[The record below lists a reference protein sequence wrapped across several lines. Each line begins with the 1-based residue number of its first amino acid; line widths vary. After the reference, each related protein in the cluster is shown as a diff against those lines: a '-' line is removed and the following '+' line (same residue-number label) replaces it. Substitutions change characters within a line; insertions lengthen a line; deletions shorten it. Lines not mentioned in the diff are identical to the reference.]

1 MRGLSAL
8 ALVILLSTCSGE
20 YPQSSVDP
28 KTDFAESIHSLY
40 LMIFW
45 ITVGIL
51 ALVWSALAYI
61 LVRFRAR
68 PDTPHPR
75 QIRGHMG
82 MELAWTIIPAIIV
95 MVIAVPTIQT
105 VFRTQRTP
113 DPDALVVDVIGHQF
127 WWEVRYPDG
136 VVTANELHLP
146 VGRPV
151 SLRLRSADVIHS
163 FWVPMIGGKHD
174 LNPVV
179 RPPEGDT
186 VTSDN
191 WLHFTIRE
199 PGVYRG
205 Q

>member
-45 ITVGIL
+45 ITLGIL

-113 DPDALVVDVIGHQF
+113 GPDAL
-127 WWEVRYPDG
+127 W
-136 VVTANELHLP
+136 
-146 VGRPV
+146 
-151 SLRLRSADVIHS
+151 
-163 FWVPMIGGKHD
+163 
-174 LNPVV
+174 
-179 RPPEGDT
+179 
-186 VTSDN
+186 
-191 WLHFTIRE
+191 
-199 PGVYRG
+199 
-205 Q
+205 